1 MPQNDE
7 ELLTGEQLGEKLKV
21 PELTIEKW
29 RREGRIPIIWLGH
42 RTLRYRLSDVVA
54 ALQQAA
60 NTPKARE
67 LRAKHSERGRERAK
81 ALHAEMAVRRAQETE
96 EEVCAKK

>member
-7 ELLTGEQLGEKLKV
+7 ELLTSEQLGEKLKV
-21 PELTIEKW
+21 TLLTVEKW
-29 RREGRIPIIWLGH
+29 RREDRIPVIWLGH
-42 RTLRYRLSDVVA
+42 RTVRYRLSDVVT

-60 NTPKARE
+60 NTPKARK

-81 ALHAEMAVRRAQETE
+81 ALHAEMAIRRAE
-96 EEVCAKK
+96 EGISTCAK